1 MSLRVIAGEFRGRK
15 LALPRGADIRPTADR
30 VREALFASLG
40 AAVRDAEVADL
51 CAGTGAL
58 GIEALSRGAASAV
71 FVERDAR
78 VRASLRLNLDALG
91 LGERAVVVAADAV
104 SWLRSQATAGLSFDL
119 LIADPPYASD
129 ILARLSECLY
139 EHPDLVRPG
148 GVVVFEAG
156 AEDMPTPPL
165 NEFACRYRRAY
176 GTACVAM
183 FDRVGDA
190 GNERD

>member
-71 FVERDAR
+71 FVERSMRSVWVSAP
-78 VRASLRLNLDALG
+78 
-91 LGERAVVVAADAV
+91 
-104 SWLRSQATAGLSFDL
+104 SWLPRTPFPGFG
-119 LIADPPYASD
+119 
-129 ILARLSECLY
+129 
-139 EHPDLVRPG
+139 VRQRP
-148 GVVVFEAG
+148 V
-156 AEDMPTPPL
+156 
-165 NEFACRYRRAY
+165 
-176 GTACVAM
+176 
-183 FDRVGDA
+183 
-190 GNERD
+190 